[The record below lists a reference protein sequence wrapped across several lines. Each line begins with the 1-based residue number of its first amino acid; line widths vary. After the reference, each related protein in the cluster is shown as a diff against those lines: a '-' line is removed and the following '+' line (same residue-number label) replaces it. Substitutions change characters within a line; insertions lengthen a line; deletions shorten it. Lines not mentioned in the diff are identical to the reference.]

1 MCNCI
6 YERGKCKSNIDLFK
20 EELFADVVFRFCWEN
35 ESIFAHPL
43 QDVSRYCKMNI
54 HELLDQRAT
63 RSKIA
68 SITHKIMPHME
79 ETKYYD
85 FAQELLQA
93 AQDVSM
99 HEWRPWKYDRDNP
112 FC

>member
-54 HELLDQRAT
+54 HELLDQRAY
-63 RSKIA
+63 SGA
-68 SITHKIMPHME
+68 SRHPIPIQVATQFRLIPPWESDPFRHPLE
-79 ETKYYD
+79 EGEED
-85 FAQELLQA
+85 AG
-93 AQDVSM
+93 
-99 HEWRPWKYDRDNP
+99 
-112 FC
+112 